1 MKIRAYITHKLEE
14 NNSDCQ
20 DYFHINSER
29 RKIAISDGVSQ
40 SIFSAKWAQML
51 VKAYTDSDSEDISTQ
66 LPSLQKQWLDF
77 AQSELEK
84 LEKEGG
90 STWMLENCLTEK
102 QGAAATFCGIKIA
115 DDGSWNGYAL
125 GDSCLFEVTED
136 DSILNFYPSVTK
148 DFGNSPDY
156 FDSFTEGKGELCEIS
171 GKLSV
176 GRKLLLVTDPFGE
189 LLYNKKKENLES
201 SYVSQLLS
209 LNSYEDFLA
218 LVDELRAKENM
229 HNDDS
234 TLVIVENDGQL
245 SFEVEE
251 MSLEQLLENDRTQAL
266 PMNKKANKVEFVN
279 YKGKLKG
286 NKLPKRCQKCPYKN
300 GVLNWVRNLIKE
312 LIKILI

>member
-66 LPSLQKQWLDF
+66 LPSLQKRWLDF

-84 LEKEGG
+84 LEKEGE

-125 GDSCLFEVTED
+125 GDSCLLEIAENN
-136 DSILNFYPSVTK
+136 SILHFYPSVK
-148 DFGNSPDY
+148 EDFGNSPDY
-156 FDSFTEGKGELCEIS
+156 FDSFTEGKGKLCKIS
-171 GKLSV
+171 GKISV
-176 GRKLLLVTDPFGE
+176 GQKLLLVTDPFGE
-189 LLYNKKKENLES
+189 LLYNRKKKGLES
-201 SYVSQLLS
+201 SYVSMLLS
-209 LNSYEDFLA
+209 LNSYEDFLT
-218 LVDELRAKENM
+218 LVDELRTKENM

-234 TLVIVENDGQL
+234 TLVVVENDGQ
-245 SFEVEE
+245 STFEIEE
-251 MSLEQLLENDRTQAL
+251 TTLEQLLKNDEKQVL
-266 PMNKKANKVEFVN
+266 
-279 YKGKLKG
+279 
-286 NKLPKRCQKCPYKN
+286 KN
-300 GVLNWVRNLIKE
+300 GKETVSECVTNKREFGTKDLTKACQRCKHKTGIINRVRNLIKE
-312 LIKILI
+312 LK